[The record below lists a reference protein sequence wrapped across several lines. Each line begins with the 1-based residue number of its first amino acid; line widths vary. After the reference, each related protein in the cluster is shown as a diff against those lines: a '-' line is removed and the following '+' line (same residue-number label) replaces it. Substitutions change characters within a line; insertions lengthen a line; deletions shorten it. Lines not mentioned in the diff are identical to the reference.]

1 MSYAPAPARLL
12 PAFSDD
18 WRRWVAEN
26 LMLDVGPDA
35 VVATL
40 VANGFPAAQAT
51 REVQQALASPYL
63 AGARQGRSILHN
75 RLAKRDWLLDI
86 YRKLN
91 RQRDGEGSGAIER
104 RHRLTRDEFYQQYY
118 LANRPVIISG
128 MLDNWPAMHRWNFDY
143 LRQHFGEREVEVQM
157 GRNRDVDY
165 EINSPQHKQLIR
177 FGDYI
182 DMVLLA
188 GNSNDFYMTANN
200 SSRNKQALRELWQD
214 IELIPEYLDPDSE
227 QDGFFWFGPAGTR
240 TPFHHDLT
248 NNFLAQVMGRKHVK
262 LIPACELANV
272 YNHKHCYTPVDGS
285 MLDFERFPLLREV
298 QLLECILE
306 PGELLF
312 LPVGCWHY
320 VEGLDPSISMSFINF
335 RLDND
340 YASFYRT
347 YQAV

>member
-1 MSYAPAPARLL
+1 MELAQAPARVL
-12 PAFSDD
+12 PAFTDE
-18 WRRWVAEN
+18 WRRWIAEN
-26 LMLDVGPDA
+26 LLLDVGPDA
-35 VVATL
+35 IVATL
-40 VANGFPAAQAT
+40 MANGFHVALAA

-63 AGARQGRSILHN
+63 AGARQGRGILQN
-75 RLAKRDWLLDI
+75 RLAKRDWVLDI

-91 RQRDGEGSGAIER
+91 RQRDGEGPGAIER
-104 RHRLTRDEFYQQYY
+104 RQQLTRDEFYQQYY

-128 MLDNWPAMHRWNFDY
+128 MLDHWPALHRWNFDY
-143 LRQHFGEREVEVQM
+143 LRQHVGEREVEVQM
-157 GRNRDVDY
+157 GRDRDADF

-182 DMVLLA
+182 DMVLLS
-188 GNSNDFYMTANN
+188 GQTNDFYMTANN
-200 SSRNKQALRELWQD
+200 SSRNKQALRELWRD
-214 IELIPEYLDPDSE
+214 IDLIPEYLDPASSD
-227 QDGFFWFGPAGTR
+227 DGFFWFGPAGTR

-272 YNHKHCYTPVDGS
+272 YNHKHCYTPVDGHE
-285 MLDFERFPLLREV
+285 LDFERFPLL
-298 QLLECILE
+298 QQAQMLECVLE

-320 VEGLDPSISMSFINF
+320 VEALEPSISMSFINF

-347 YQAV
+347 YQSV

>member
-1 MSYAPAPARLL
+1 MNNASASARLL

-18 WRRWVAEN
+18 WRRWIAEN
-26 LMLDVGPDA
+26 LMLDVGSDA

-51 REVQQALASPYL
+51 CEVQEAQASPYL

-75 RLAKRDWLLDI
+75 RLAKRDWVLDI

-91 RQRDGEGSGAIER
+91 RQRDGEGHGAIER

-118 LANRPVIISG
+118 LVNRPVIISG
-128 MLDNWPAMHRWNFDY
+128 MLDNWPALHCWNFDY
-143 LRQHFGEREVEVQM
+143 LRQHFGNRAVEVQM
-157 GRNRDVDY
+157 GRNRDANY

-188 GNSNDFYMTANN
+188 GSTNDFYMTANN
-200 SSRNKQALRELWQD
+200 SSRNKEALRELWRD
-214 IELIPEYLDPDSE
+214 IELIPEYLDPNSD

-285 MLDFERFPLLREV
+285 ALDFERFPLLREA
-298 QLLECILE
+298 QMLECTLE

-320 VEGLDPSISMSFINF
+320 VEALDPSISMSFINF

-340 YASFYRT
+340 YATFYRT